1 MTKLNK
7 NGHFI
12 KNNLE
17 PIGML
22 TKSCYITKRA
32 DNYVKLFCNH
42 EKIFVI
48 PDKPY

>member
-7 NGHFI
+7 NGYFI
-12 KNNLE
+12 KNNFE

-48 PDKPY
+48 LDKPY